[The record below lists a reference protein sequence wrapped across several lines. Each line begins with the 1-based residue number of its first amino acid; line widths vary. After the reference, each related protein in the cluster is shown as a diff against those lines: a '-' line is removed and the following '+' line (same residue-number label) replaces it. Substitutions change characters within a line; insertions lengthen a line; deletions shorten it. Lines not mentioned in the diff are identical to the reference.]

1 MGFVRRF
8 DSIPNIDVLSEIEG
22 PVIIDSTIAGTPR
35 GAETGVACLIGEFAD
50 MTYACAVSANGVVT
64 TSPQPV
70 EVTAADFESK
80 VGGFDET
87 IGNFGGDMG
96 NGYVDVKSTTWSRLV
111 LVAVNLAC
119 SQGARMYRELPTN
132 KSATDPSPAVGVSGV
147 TVPAGTEF
155 RTSGGAR
162 VKLAQAVT
170 FAGDAEYTRGV
181 DGAVTAAGSA
191 AFGNFDAAGGNFLA
205 LVRDDGLVGAQIG
218 DVLVLG
224 VVGGAGAQGSNAGTY
239 RVRAVTDAD
248 TLVVEKMDGSAFT
261 WVTGTAL
268 AWRLYAGDV
277 ADTGGTN
284 HVGTQAGYRVLART
298 LDSTVAVDTTL
309 TPTVV
314 ADPATPTATTWAPL
328 TGLKMRS
335 APTTGLVHTAAV
347 QGANAANA
355 SGLDTLYLAAIDA
368 VHEDKDPTSDVSII
382 WTARES
388 TAIRSGLKAF
398 TAKRKAQARGVVAH
412 YAPSLS
418 VVSKDT
424 ILTDAY
430 PGVGGVRAREGIL
443 NWPGVRVYVRAAVGK
458 RLLCADGSYTTDGI
472 LDVRSA
478 AWCASIESSLPP
490 ERNPGEESTRVQE
503 ILAPWIGLQR
513 GVSGLDVEWYK
524 RAKAKGITAPRI
536 ARGLDGQPRRC
547 FQSGVTTSLTDGE
560 TTINERRFSF
570 WAQDTAA
577 QIVDPFTKSQLT
589 PKLEGDLIAR
599 LAAWADQLIADQ
611 RIAGR
616 RIVAG
621 RGAGNTEALRQ
632 RGIFLFILEL
642 DMISD
647 LRVAVINA
655 RVAIGATAATS
666 TFDVTFR
673 AAA

>member
-35 GAETGVACLIGEFAD
+35 GAETGVACLVGEFAD
-50 MTYACAVSANGVVT
+50 MTYACAVSSSGVVT

-70 EVTAADFESK
+70 EVTSADFEGK

-87 IGNFGGDMG
+87 IGHFGGDMG

-111 LVAVNLAC
+111 LVPVNLAC
-119 SQGARMYRELPTN
+119 SQGVRLYRELPTN
-132 KSATDPSPAVGVSGV
+132 KSATDPSPAVGVAGV

-155 RTSGGAR
+155 RTGAGAR
-162 VKLAQAVT
+162 VRLAQAVT
-170 FAGDAEYTRGV
+170 FAGDSEYTRGV
-181 DGAVTAAGSA
+181 DGAVTSGGAAL
-191 AFGNFDAAGGNFLA
+191 FQTLNAAGGNFLA
-205 LVRDDGLVGAQIG
+205 IVRDDGLVGVQIG
-218 DVLVLG
+218 DVLSLG
-224 VVGGAGAQGSNAGTY
+224 VVGAAGAQGANAATY
-239 RVRAVTDAD
+239 RVRAVSSATA
-248 TLVVEKMDGSAFT
+248 LVVEKLDAASFDWT
-261 WVTGTAL
+261 TGTAL
-268 AWRLYAGDV
+268 AWRLYTGAV

-309 TPTVV
+309 SPTVV

-335 APTTGLVHTAAV
+335 APTTGLVHTAAI
-347 QGANAANA
+347 QGPNAVNA
-355 SGLDTLYLAAIDA
+355 GGLDTLYQTAIEA
-368 VHEDKDPTSDVSII
+368 VHQDQDPTADVSII

-388 TAIRSGLKAF
+388 TAIRSALKAF

-418 VVSKDT
+418 VTSKDT

-430 PGVGGVRAREGIL
+430 PGAGAVRAREGIL
-443 NWPGVRVYVRAAVGK
+443 NWPGVRVYVRSAVGK
-458 RLLCADGSYTTDGI
+458 RILCADGSYTTDGV

-536 ARGLDGQPRRC
+536 ARGLGGQPRRC

-570 WAQDTAA
+570 WAQDTVA
-577 QIVDPFTKSQLT
+577 QIVDPYTKSQLT
-589 PKLEGDLIAR
+589 PKLEAELIAR
-599 LAAWADQLIADQ
+599 LVAFADQLVIDQ

-621 RGAGNTEALRQ
+621 RNAGNTEALRQ
-632 RGIFLFILEL
+632 RGIFMFLLEL

-647 LRVAVINA
+647 LRTAVINA
-655 RVAIGATAATS
+655 RVAIGATSAES